1 MKKVLF
7 GAIAGLLAGV
17 GIYAYYKH
25 KAEADV
31 ENDIGELDVVFNVDS
46 NMNDIVKE

>member
-17 GIYAYYKH
+17 GIYAYCKH
-25 KAEADV
+25 KAANI
-31 ENDIGELDVVFNVDS
+31 ENDIGELDVVFNVDG

>member
-17 GIYAYYKH
+17 GIYAYCKH
-25 KAEADV
+25 KASNI
-31 ENDIGELDVVFNVDS
+31 ENDIGEFDNAFVDI

>member
-1 MKKVLF
+1 MKKILF

-17 GIYAYYKH
+17 GIYAYCKH
-25 KAEADV
+25 KAEANV
-31 ENDIGELDVVFNVDS
+31 ENDIGEFDIVFNVDG